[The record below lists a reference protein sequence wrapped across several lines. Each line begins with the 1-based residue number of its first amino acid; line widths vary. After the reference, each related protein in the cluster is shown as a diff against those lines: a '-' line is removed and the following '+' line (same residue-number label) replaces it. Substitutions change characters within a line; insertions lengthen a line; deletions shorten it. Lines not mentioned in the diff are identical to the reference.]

1 MKIKF
6 KTLLLSFLAIIAL
19 VQSITV
25 FAAVSTQIKTG
36 GEKLEFNYNTNSNSN
51 KSGTADFKYSD
62 EYPGGLLVLNNY
74 NGGLIEINH
83 IVGTGTAE
91 TTPKEVYIRL
101 EGDNKITSDDIAI
114 SSNINFNIIGTGTLT
129 ITAKALNNDD
139 VKATI
144 ENDEKIKFL
153 NDEEEEKVENENNEV
168 VEEVEEVEEKNDIT
182 DTLSIVAIISIIIL
196 CSLGCVFFIT
206 GIRKNLR

>member
-168 VEEVEEVEEKNDIT
+168 VEEVEEKNDIT

>member
-51 KSGTADFKYSD
+51 KSGTADFKYSN

-153 NDEEEEKVENENNEV
+153 NDEEEKVENENNEV
-168 VEEVEEVEEKNDIT
+168 VEEVEEKNDIT

>member
-6 KTLLLSFLAIIAL
+6 KALLLSFLAIIAL
-19 VQSITV
+19 VPSITV

-51 KSGTADFKYSD
+51 KSGTADFKYSN

-153 NDEEEEKVENENNEV
+153 NDEEEENVENENNEV
-168 VEEVEEVEEKNDIT
+168 VEEVEEKNDTT

>member
-51 KSGTADFKYSD
+51 KSGTADFKYSN

-153 NDEEEEKVENENNEV
+153 NDEEEENVENENNEV
-168 VEEVEEVEEKNDIT
+168 VEEVEEKNDTT

>member
-153 NDEEEEKVENENNEV
+153 NDEEEENVENENNEV
-168 VEEVEEVEEKNDIT
+168 VEEVEEKNDIT

>member
-1 MKIKF
+1 M
-6 KTLLLSFLAIIAL
+6 
-19 VQSITV
+19 
-25 FAAVSTQIKTG
+25 
-36 GEKLEFNYNTNSNSN
+36 
-51 KSGTADFKYSD
+51 
-62 EYPGGLLVLNNY
+62 
-74 NGGLIEINH
+74 
-83 IVGTGTAE
+83 
-91 TTPKEVYIRL
+91 YIRL

-153 NDEEEEKVENENNEV
+153 NDEEEENVENENNEV
-168 VEEVEEVEEKNDIT
+168 VEEVEEKNDTT

>member
-6 KTLLLSFLAIIAL
+6 KALLLSFLAIIAL
-19 VQSITV
+19 VPSITV

-36 GEKLEFNYNTNSNSN
+36 GETLEFNYNTNSNSN

-83 IVGTGTAE
+83 IVGTGTVE

-114 SSNINFNIIGTGTLT
+114 SSNVNFNIIGTGTLT

-144 ENDEKIKFL
+144 ENDEKIIFL
-153 NDEEEEKVENENNEV
+153 NDEEEENVEDENNEV
-168 VEEVEEVEEKNDIT
+168 AEEVDEKNDINN
-182 DTLSIVAIISIIIL
+182 TLSTVAIISIIVL

-206 GIRKNLR
+206 GIRKNLK

>member
-6 KTLLLSFLAIIAL
+6 KALLLSFLAIIAL

-83 IVGTGTAE
+83 IVGTGTTEA
-91 TTPKEVYIRL
+91 TPKEVYIRL

-129 ITAKALNNDD
+129 ITAKALNNDE

-153 NDEEEEKVENENNEV
+153 NDKEEEKVEKENNEV
-168 VEEVEEVEEKNDIT
+168 VEEKNDIT

>member
-51 KSGTADFKYSD
+51 KSGTADFKYSN

-129 ITAKALNNDD
+129 ITAKTLNNDD

-153 NDEEEEKVENENNEV
+153 NDEEEENVENENNEV
-168 VEEVEEVEEKNDIT
+168 VEEVEEKNDTT

>member
-51 KSGTADFKYSD
+51 KSGTADFKYSN

-153 NDEEEEKVENENNEV
+153 NDEEEENVENENNEV
-168 VEEVEEVEEKNDIT
+168 VEEVEEKNDIT

>member
-51 KSGTADFKYSD
+51 KSGTADFKYSN

-144 ENDEKIKFL
+144 ENDEKFKFL
-153 NDEEEEKVENENNEV
+153 NYEEEHNVENEKNEV
-168 VEEVEEVEEKNDIT
+168 VEEVEEKNDTT

>member
-51 KSGTADFKYSD
+51 KSGTADFKYSN

-153 NDEEEEKVENENNEV
+153 NDEEEENVENENNEV
-168 VEEVEEVEEKNDIT
+168 VEEVEEKNDTIKR
-182 DTLSIVAIISIIIL
+182 I
-196 CSLGCVFFIT
+196 
-206 GIRKNLR
+206 KY